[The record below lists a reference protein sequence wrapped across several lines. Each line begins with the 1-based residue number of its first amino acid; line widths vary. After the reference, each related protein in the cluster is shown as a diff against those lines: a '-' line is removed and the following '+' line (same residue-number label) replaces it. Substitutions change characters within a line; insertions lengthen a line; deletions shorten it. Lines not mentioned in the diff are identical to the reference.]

1 MQVRF
6 RRYLGTVINVL
17 NAKTLEFGRQAFKG
31 PPGPTIFAP
40 GPDMEI
46 TNFNGNEKCCLC

>member
-1 MQVRF
+1 MEKPLLF
-6 RRYLGTVINVL
+6 
-17 NAKTLEFGRQAFKG
+17 EDFKG

-46 TNFNGNEKCCLC
+46 TDFNGNDRSLTLVNVHTDITVVH